1 MEKPTHAIVRAL
13 PALLQNTHLEVILEG
28 WPAATAIV
36 AVCGTAVAIAS
47 ILVSARKGNPG

>member
-1 MEKPTHAIVRAL
+1 MEKPSLAIVRVL

-36 AVCGTAVAIAS
+36 AVCGSAVAIAS
-47 ILVSARKGNPG
+47 ILTSGKRPNPD